1 MMVIHSKD
9 SIAEKPLTSVMED
22 YLEAIFDLD
31 QEKKVVRVKDIAKRM
46 DVKMPTVSSMLKT
59 LNDRGL
65 VNYEKYEYVELTK
78 GGSDVGKEMRRR
90 HEVLLKFL
98 TEILEIEFDIADA
111 EACKMEHTL
120 SSATLASLTDF
131 MEFIQTCPRAGESWL
146 KYFKEYRV
154 DGHRPEKCQ
163 ARRET
168 FSREFEN
175 QVQAKDAVASTDAP
189 QVVGDGF

>member
-1 MMVIHSKD
+1 MMTGHKRE
-9 SIAEKPLTSVMED
+9 SIAEKPLTSVLED

-31 QEKKVVRVKDIAKRM
+31 QEKKFVRVKDIAKRM

-65 VNYEKYEYVELTK
+65 VNYEKYEYVELTQD
-78 GGSDVGKEMRRR
+78 GEDVGKEMRRR

-98 TEILEIEFDIADA
+98 TEILEIEFDIADT

-120 SSATLASLTDF
+120 SSATLDRLTDF

-146 KYFKEYRV
+146 EYFKKYRI
-154 DGHRPEKCQ
+154 DGHRPEK
-163 ARRET
+163 
-168 FSREFEN
+168 
-175 QVQAKDAVASTDAP
+175 
-189 QVVGDGF
+189 

>member
-1 MMVIHSKD
+1 MMVTPNKD
-9 SIAEKPLTSVMED
+9 SIADKPLTSVMED

-31 QEKKVVRVKDIAKRM
+31 QEKKSIRVKDIAKRM

-78 GGSDVGKEMRRR
+78 NGENVGKEMRRR

-98 TEILEIEFDIADA
+98 TEILEIEFNIADD
-111 EACKMEHTL
+111 EACKVEHTL
-120 SSATLASLTDF
+120 SSDTLDRLTGF

-146 KYFKEYRV
+146 KYFKEYLA
-154 DGHRPEKCQ
+154 DGHRFEKCQ
-163 ARRET
+163 ARGHK
-168 FSREFEN
+168 FSREFERR
-175 QVQAKDAVASTDAP
+175 VQAKGASPPTD
-189 QVVGDGF
+189 DSL

>member
-1 MMVIHSKD
+1 MMTGHKRE

-31 QEKKVVRVKDIAKRM
+31 REKKFVRVKDIAKRM

-78 GGSDVGKEMRRR
+78 GGEDVGKEMRRR

-98 TEILEIEFDIADA
+98 TEILEIEFDIADT

-120 SSATLASLTDF
+120 SSATLDRLTDF
-131 MEFIQTCPRAGESWL
+131 MEFIRTCPRAGESWL
-146 KYFKEYRV
+146 EYFKEYRI
-154 DGHRPEKCQ
+154 DGHRPEK
-163 ARRET
+163 
-168 FSREFEN
+168 
-175 QVQAKDAVASTDAP
+175 
-189 QVVGDGF
+189 